1 LVPGEDLFKMPLG
14 KVKPQIV
21 LRNVYPLPDP
31 VTWWYV
37 ALWKYFERRITFQ
50 DDLLPAIAG
59 LAEKVAERTGY
70 HNDCGL
76 WREDIHRGLLWQRSV
91 SAKRSSGTS
100 SPSWSWASMEAK
112 GGPRHISLDQYE
124 PGFRAEILD
133 LNIVNIGGNCFTPV
147 LSTSLKFKGQFR
159 HLGYWEGSNRPI
171 YNERSEDVNLNDRWK
186 PNYPHPGW
194 SLPEAGWLLCTLG
207 EKADI
212 GDDCR
217 LEMVGKGVICLQ
229 VTKFS
234 HHNYNGMEE
243 GHATVFGLMLEP
255 TGKQSE
261 CYRRIGIV
269 EIPEQDG
276 IAEG

>member
-1 LVPGEDLFKMPLG
+1 
-14 KVKPQIV
+14 
-21 LRNVYPLPDP
+21 
-31 VTWWYV
+31 
-37 ALWKYFERRITFQ
+37 
-50 DDLLPAIAG
+50 
-59 LAEKVAERTGY
+59 
-70 HNDCGL
+70 
-76 WREDIHRGLLWQRSV
+76 
-91 SAKRSSGTS
+91 
-100 SPSWSWASMEAK
+100 MEAK

-133 LNIVNIGGNCFTPV
+133 LNIVNIRGNCFTPV

-159 HLGYWEGSNRPI
+159 HLGYWGGSNRPI

-194 SLPEAGWLLCTLG
+194 SLPEAGRLLCTLD